1 MTSQADQTIGIGA
14 DADLIQILDPEPAPD
29 EQEPPGGC
37 DDREP
42 ER

>member
-1 MTSQADQTIGIGA
+1 MADQTIGIGA
-14 DADLIQILDPEPAPD
+14 DADLIQIIDPD
-29 EQEPPGGC
+29 ELEEEPPRGR